1 MAILTISREYG
12 SGGKEIGQAVA
23 GNLGYDYVDK
33 ARILDDIKAFGTRWE
48 GWAKELDEHSPTV
61 WERYDWSFRSFGALI
76 KSRILNY
83 ALRDRVVIMGRG
95 GNFILKDVPH
105 ALRIRVVAPLEARI
119 ERIMKRETV
128 DHDTAH
134 WLIEKTDRERSGFIY
149 ALYGKHW
156 DDPAGYDRVFDTGV
170 QSIDEVTTI
179 VKSLLQEKDQFNTEE
194 SRNALQMHSMAA
206 EINTGIIMRF
216 GFSLPTLDVFYDGR
230 GLVLRGIIHNPKE
243 HKRIED
249 EAKKLAG
256 DLPLRCELHYRG

>member
-12 SGGKEIGQAVA
+12 SGGREIAQAVA
-23 GNLGYDYVDK
+23 GTLGYDYVDK
-33 ARILDDIKAFGTRWE
+33 ARVLEDIKAFGTRWE
-48 GWAKELDEHSPTV
+48 EWAKELDEHSPTV
-61 WERYDWSFRSFGALI
+61 WERYDWSFRGFGALI
-76 KSRILNY
+76 RGTILNY
-83 ALRDRVVIMGRG
+83 ALKDRVVIMGRG

-128 DHDTAH
+128 DYDTAQ
-134 WLIEKTDRERSGFIY
+134 WLIKKTDRERSSFLY

-156 DDPAGYDRVFDTGV
+156 DDSAEYDRVFHTGV

-179 VKSLLQEKDQFNTEE
+179 VKSLLEEKDQFNTEE
-194 SRNALQMHSMAA
+194 SRKTLQMQDLAA
-206 EINTGIIMRF
+206 KINTEIIMRF

-243 HKRIED
+243 HERIED

-256 DLPLRCELHYRG
+256 KLPLKCELRYRG